1 VDFSDHKVNKIKLS
15 PLMAE
20 ARIKNWCA
28 YQERSQDETRIKLHS
43 YGLQSEDTE
52 SLISKLIGENFLNEE
67 RFALAL
73 AGGKFRIKHWGKN
86 KIRQELRKH
95 RISEYCVNKA
105 LKSIDPDDYETVLK
119 KVIEKKLN
127 SLKPGRNTT
136 DLLAKKSDFYTV
148 LKYAVSRGFE
158 SDLVSEQLNLL
169 LE

>member
-1 VDFSDHKVNKIKLS
+1 
-15 PLMAE
+15 MAE

-28 YQERSQDETRIKLHS
+28 YQERSQDETRTKLRS
-43 YGLQSEDTE
+43 YGLHNEDTE
-52 SLISKLIGENFLNEE
+52 ELISKLISENFLNEE

-95 RISEYCVNKA
+95 KISEYCVNKA
-105 LKSIDPDDYETVLK
+105 LKSIDADDYETVLK

-127 SLKPGRNTT
+127 GLKPGKNKT
-136 DLLAKKSDFYTV
+136 APYSKNNDFYTV

-158 SDLVSEQLNLL
+158 SDLASEQLNLL
-169 LE
+169 LK